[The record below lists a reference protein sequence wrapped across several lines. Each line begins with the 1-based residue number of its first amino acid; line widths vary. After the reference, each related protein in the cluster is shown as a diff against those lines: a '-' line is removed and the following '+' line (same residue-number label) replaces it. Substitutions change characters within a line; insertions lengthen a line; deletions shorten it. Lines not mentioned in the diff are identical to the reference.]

1 MLLKESCQKMAL
13 PLPDRVISDWWYSSQ
28 RVLALFPG
36 WFCPAPRDWPQ
47 QVSPTGF
54 PIFNPHADN
63 QQLSEGLSRFLD
75 AGSPPIVFNPG
86 TETQNPRAFFEV
98 ALKVV
103 HTLGVRGVFLTRLTE
118 HLPELPETVWHE
130 SYPSFQLLLP
140 RASLLV
146 HHGGIGTI
154 ALALRAG
161 IPQLVLPGWT
171 DQLDNGQRAERLGC
185 ALVQRNPL
193 DSKGLLDKL
202 RHLLISQ
209 EVRAA
214 CLEAQARMEPG
225 EEACRRIVDQIEE
238 IYRSSVTVPA

>member
-1 MLLKESCQKMAL
+1 MDL
-13 PLPDRVISDWWYSSQ
+13 PLPDQVISQWWYSPQ
-28 RVLALFPG
+28 RVLALFPD
-36 WFCPAPRDWPQ
+36 WFCPAPSDWPE
-47 QVSPTGF
+47 QVVATGF
-54 PIFNPHADN
+54 PMFNTHANN

-103 HTLGVRGVFLTRLTE
+103 QTLGIRGVFLTRLTE
-118 HLPELPETVWHE
+118 HLPALPETVLHE
-130 SYPSFQLLLP
+130 SYPPVQLLLP

-161 IPQLVLPGWT
+161 IPQLILPGWT

-185 ALVQRNPL
+185 ALVQQNPL
-193 DSKGLLDKL
+193 DSRGLLDKL
-202 RHLLISQ
+202 RHLLISP
-209 EVRAA
+209 EVHAA
-214 CLEAQARMEPG
+214 CVAAQAKMESG
-225 EEACRRIVDQIEE
+225 ETVCRNIVDQIEE
-238 IYRSSVTVPA
+238 VYRSSEKVAVPA